1 MPKSLRILPRY
12 FVIQAVKGF
21 SVVQEAEAKV
31 FLEFSCFFYDPMDVG
46 NLISGCAAFSKSTL
60 NIWEFLV
67 HVLLRSS
74 LEDFEYNLTSIL
86 TTLHFYCT
94 TLDI

>member
-1 MPKSLRILPRY
+1 MWPGMPKSLLILPRY

-60 NIWEFLV
+60 NIWEFSV
-67 HVLLRSS
+67 RVLLTPS
-74 LEDFEYNLTSIL
+74 LGKFEHYLASL
-86 TTLHFYCT
+86 
-94 TLDI
+94 